1 MMDLLEVGEI
11 VNTRGLQ
18 GCMKV
23 RSCLETA
30 GIFNKI
36 QFLYV
41 EEASGNKKPFNI
53 RKIDRSGK
61 MFFVQLEKIS
71 DVETA
76 RGFIGRKVYL
86 PRDILEILP
95 EGEYYCD
102 DVIGIDVYTE
112 EGEHIGKIESIF
124 PTGSN
129 DVYVCRGKREIL
141 IPAIAEVIKEINV
154 QKKIMKVK
162 LMAGL

>member
-1 MMDLLEVGEI
+1 MDLFEVGEI
-11 VNTRGLQ
+11 VKTRGLQ

-30 GIFNKI
+30 VFFNKI
-36 QFLYV
+36 KCLYV
-41 EEASGNKKPFNI
+41 AEVSGHTKPFSI
-53 RKIDRSGK
+53 RKIDRSGQ
-61 MFFVQLEKIS
+61 MFFVELETIS

-76 RGFIGRKVYL
+76 RGLIGRKVYL
-86 PRDILEILP
+86 PRAILEPLP
-95 EGEYYCD
+95 DGEYYCH
-102 DVIGIDVYTE
+102 DVIGVDVYTE

-129 DVYVCRGKREIL
+129 DVYVCKGKREIL
-141 IPAIAEVIKEINV
+141 IPAIAEVIREINV
-154 QKKIMKVK
+154 SKKIMIVK

>member
-36 QFLYV
+36 QSLYV
-41 EEASGNKKPFNI
+41 EDASGDKKPFSI
-53 RKIDRSGK
+53 RKIDRSGI
-61 MFFVQLEKIS
+61 MFFVQMEKIS

-76 RGFIGRKVYL
+76 RGFIGRKVFL
-86 PRDILEILP
+86 PKAMLETLP
-95 EGEYYCD
+95 DGEYYCH
-102 DVIGIDVYTE
+102 DVIGVDVYTE

-129 DVYVCRGKREIL
+129 DVYVCKGKREIL
-141 IPAIAEVIKEINV
+141 IPAIAAVIKEINV
-154 QKKIMKVK
+154 QKKIMIVK
-162 LMAGL
+162 LMEGL